1 MQCHDVSNLK
11 VCNWYHILLV
21 LARLFAVGTYFF
33 AVAFMKNSYKI
44 QEAHFKNEN
53 TTQYRFKN
61 YTTIAFLHD
70 VEKTGAIDQKFMCGC
85 FLQWK
90 LEKLK
95 MYVYFFTQLFS

>member
-1 MQCHDVSNLK
+1 
-11 VCNWYHILLV
+11 
-21 LARLFAVGTYFF
+21 
-33 AVAFMKNSYKI
+33 MKNSNKI

-85 FLQWK
+85 FLQ
-90 LEKLK
+90 
-95 MYVYFFTQLFS
+95 

>member
-1 MQCHDVSNLK
+1 
-11 VCNWYHILLV
+11 
-21 LARLFAVGTYFF
+21 
-33 AVAFMKNSYKI
+33 MKNSNKI

-95 MYVYFFTQLFS
+95 MYVYFCTQLFS